1 MDLSGISVIRSI
13 EKGRRIMETK
23 QEREVWLDYMKAI
36 ACLSVLTFHVIYGI
50 ENAGLP
56 CSDLLLNIKR
66 VCGTFQIPVFM
77 FASGYLYGKKPIKNY
92 GVFWGRKLINL
103 GIPYVIFSVVYYLV
117 NVTFSSSVN
126 FSYIPDQLIE
136 IYEYP
141 LAQYWY
147 LFALLLLFLG
157 VPVLEWILQNEWM
170 LLAFFIGWKV
180 VNSCWISITNY
191 DYFFAQYAIYF
202 YMGAIYCRH
211 HTQFSFKE
219 EKKSALFLA
228 GTVFLV
234 LLFCRYFVN
243 WDEYGKSYSIIEIFC
258 AVLSI
263 YLMSSYF
270 EKRGEKAG
278 NWFLKVVSRY
288 SFQIYLLHTMATAAV
303 RIVLQK
309 VGVTVDIVHLIVG
322 FVVGLCVSCFVAFT
336 CEKSVVLNLFFFPEG
351 TIKKIKKLR
360 AEKKSQ

>member
-1 MDLSGISVIRSI
+1 M
-13 EKGRRIMETK
+13 
-23 QEREVWLDYMKAI
+23 
-36 ACLSVLTFHVIYGI
+36 
-50 ENAGLP
+50 
-56 CSDLLLNIKR
+56 
-66 VCGTFQIPVFM
+66 
-77 FASGYLYGKKPIKNY
+77 
-92 GVFWGRKLINL
+92 
-103 GIPYVIFSVVYYLV
+103 
-117 NVTFSSSVN
+117 
-126 FSYIPDQLIE
+126 
-136 IYEYP
+136 
-141 LAQYWY
+141 
-147 LFALLLLFLG
+147 
-157 VPVLEWILQNEWM
+157 
-170 LLAFFIGWKV
+170 
-180 VNSCWISITNY
+180 
-191 DYFFAQYAIYF
+191 
-202 YMGAIYCRH
+202 
-211 HTQFSFKE
+211 
-219 EKKSALFLA
+219 
-228 GTVFLV
+228 V